1 MQKLFVHN
9 ANLVS
14 RLRKDNGN
22 KKNGVIVVSVG
33 VLAIAALGYLFF
45 SENSEHSENLQS
57 LAGNEKFDEQSIDK
71 NRDSNIVNVP
81 VEYPDYRP
89 KVAEQNASA
98 STEKNNANVDAMLQE
113 SEEKLVAAI
122 TSFNDVLDDPTA
134 QREIIEQNQE
144 AREAKKK
151 AILQKLKNGDL

>member
-1 MQKLFVHN
+1 MET
-9 ANLVS
+9 
-14 RLRKDNGN
+14 

-81 VEYPDYRP
+81 VEYPDSVSY
-89 KVAEQNASA
+89 
-98 STEKNNANVDAMLQE
+98 THLT
-113 SEEKLVAAI
+113 L
-122 TSFNDVLDDPTA
+122 PT
-134 QREIIEQNQE
+134 ICSV
-144 AREAKKK
+144 
-151 AILQKLKNGDL
+151 

>member
-1 MQKLFVHN
+1 
-9 ANLVS
+9 
-14 RLRKDNGN
+14 
-22 KKNGVIVVSVG
+22 
-33 VLAIAALGYLFF
+33 
-45 SENSEHSENLQS
+45 
-57 LAGNEKFDEQSIDK
+57 
-71 NRDSNIVNVP
+71 
-81 VEYPDYRP
+81 
-89 KVAEQNASA
+89 
-98 STEKNNANVDAMLQE
+98 MLQE

>member
-1 MQKLFVHN
+1 M
-9 ANLVS
+9 
-14 RLRKDNGN
+14 
-22 KKNGVIVVSVG
+22 
-33 VLAIAALGYLFF
+33 
-45 SENSEHSENLQS
+45 
-57 LAGNEKFDEQSIDK
+57 
-71 NRDSNIVNVP
+71 SN
-81 VEYPDYRP
+81 
-89 KVAEQNASA
+89 
-98 STEKNNANVDAMLQE
+98 AMLQE